1 MRGPDD
7 LLILAPLGS
16 VPSEKTLMNQASVTK
31 HPVTDKTREALAV
44 TLRGCEELI
53 PQEDWLQKLAKS
65 EATGVPLR
73 IKLGLDPTAPDIHI
87 GHTVVLNK
95 MRQLQDLGHQ
105 VIFLIGDFTSLIGD
119 PSGRNST
126 RPPLTPEQIKAN
138 AETYYKQA
146 SLVLDPAKT
155 EIRYNSEWSLPL
167 GSMGMIQLAAK
178 YTVARMMER
187 NDFHDRFHAGTPI
200 SVHEFLYPLMQGYD
214 SVALKSDL
222 ELGGTDQKFNLLM
235 GRHLQAEYGQE
246 PQCILTMPLLEGLD
260 GVDKMSKSKNNYIGI
275 TEEANTMFA
284 KVLSISDTLMWRWYT
299 LLSFKSM
306 AEIEALKKEV
316 EGGRNPK
323 DAKVMLAKEIT
334 TRFHSAG
341 AAEAAEQ
348 DFINRSKGGIPDD
361 IPEVAL
367 SGAPMGIGALLKAAG
382 LAPSTTEA
390 GRLIEGGG
398 VRIDGAVISDKGLK
412 VEAGT
417 CVVQVGK
424 RKFARVTPAPSD
436 PQAPVAGLGGGG
448 RHHDCPQDA
457 GLVADRL
464 GGAAVGRNGVAGQPG
479 QRHVRL
485 AHGHRGR
492 GAAGRRPSLRAPQ
505 GRIFFFGL

>member
-1 MRGPDD
+1 M
-7 LLILAPLGS
+7 
-16 VPSEKTLMNQASVTK
+16 
-31 HPVTDKTREALAV
+31 TDGVREALAV

-53 PQEDWLQKLAKS
+53 PQADWVQKLSRA
-65 EATGVPLR
+65 ERTGQALR

-95 MRQLQDLGHQ
+95 MRQLQNLGHQ

-126 RPPLTPEQIKAN
+126 RPPLTQEQIKAN
-138 AETYYKQA
+138 AETYYRQA
-146 SLVLDPAKT
+146 SLVLDPART

-187 NDFHDRFHAGTPI
+187 NDFHQRFSAGTPI

-214 SVALKSDL
+214 SVALKADL

-260 GVDKMSKSKNNYIGI
+260 GVDKMSKSKGNYIGI
-275 TEEANTMFA
+275 TEDPNTMFA

-299 LLSFKSM
+299 LLSFRSM

-334 TRFHSAG
+334 ARFHSA
-341 AAEAAEQ
+341 AAADAAEQ
-348 DFINRSKGGIPDD
+348 DFINRSKGGVPDE
-361 IPEVAL
+361 IPEVSL
-367 SGAPMGIGALLKAAG
+367 SGVPMGIAALLKAAG
-382 LAPSTTEA
+382 LAPSSSEA
-390 GRLIEGGG
+390 NRLIDGNG
-398 VRIDGAVISDKGLK
+398 VRIDGTVISDKGLK
-412 VEAGT
+412 LDAGT
-417 CVVQVGK
+417 YVVQVGK
-424 RKFARVTPAPSD
+424 RKFARVT
-436 PQAPVAGLGGGG
+436 LG
-448 RHHDCPQDA
+448 
-457 GLVADRL
+457 
-464 GGAAVGRNGVAGQPG
+464 
-479 QRHVRL
+479 
-485 AHGHRGR
+485 
-492 GAAGRRPSLRAPQ
+492 
-505 GRIFFFGL
+505 

>member
-1 MRGPDD
+1 
-7 LLILAPLGS
+7 
-16 VPSEKTLMNQASVTK
+16 MNQALVTK

-126 RPPLTPEQIKAN
+126 RPPLTPEQIKLN

-146 SLVLDPAKT
+146 SLVLDPART

-187 NDFHDRFHAGTPI
+187 NDFHDRFKAGTPI

-275 TEEANTMFA
+275 TEEPNTMFA

-334 TRFHSAG
+334 ARFHSA
-341 AAEAAEQ
+341 AAADAAEQ

-361 IPEVAL
+361 IPEVSL
-367 SGAPMGIGALLKAAG
+367 SGVPMGIGALLKAAG
-382 LAPSTTEA
+382 LAPSTSEA
-390 GRLIEGGG
+390 NRLIEGGG
-398 VRIDGAVISDKGLK
+398 VRIDGAVVSDKGLK

-417 CVVQVGK
+417 FVVQVGK
-424 RKFARVTPAPSD
+424 RKFAKVT
-436 PQAPVAGLGGGG
+436 
-448 RHHDCPQDA
+448 
-457 GLVADRL
+457 
-464 GGAAVGRNGVAGQPG
+464 
-479 QRHVRL
+479 L
-485 AHGHRGR
+485 A
-492 GAAGRRPSLRAPQ
+492 
-505 GRIFFFGL
+505 

>member
-1 MRGPDD
+1 MSIFGTST
-7 LLILAPLGS
+7 LAVAPRS
-16 VPSEKTLMNQASVTK
+16 DAVQ
-31 HPVTDKTREALAV
+31 EALAV
-44 TLRGCEELI
+44 TLRGCDELI
-53 PQEDWLQKLAKS
+53 PQEDWVKKLTRS

-119 PSGRNST
+119 PSGRNHT
-126 RPPLTPEQIKAN
+126 RPPLTPEQIKHN

-187 NDFHDRFHAGTPI
+187 NDFHQRLTAGTPI

-214 SVALKSDL
+214 SVALKADL

-275 TEEANTMFA
+275 TEDANTMFA
-284 KVLSISDTLMWRWYT
+284 KCLSISDTLMWRWYT
-299 LLSFKSM
+299 LLSFKSL
-306 AEIEALKKEV
+306 AEIEALKSEV
-316 EGGRNPK
+316 AGGRNPK

-334 TRFHSAG
+334 ARFHSAA
-341 AAEAAEQ
+341 AAESAEQ

-361 IPEVAL
+361 IPEVTL
-367 SGAPMGIGALLKAAG
+367 HGAPMGIGALLKAAG
-382 LAPSTTEA
+382 LAPSTSEA
-390 GRLIEGGG
+390 NRLIDGGG
-398 VRIDGAVISDKGLK
+398 VRIDGAVVSDRGLK
-412 VEAGT
+412 LEAGT

-424 RKFARVTPAPSD
+424 RKFAKVT
-436 PQAPVAGLGGGG
+436 LG
-448 RHHDCPQDA
+448 
-457 GLVADRL
+457 
-464 GGAAVGRNGVAGQPG
+464 
-479 QRHVRL
+479 
-485 AHGHRGR
+485 
-492 GAAGRRPSLRAPQ
+492 
-505 GRIFFFGL
+505 